1 MERYKTKIVC
11 TIGPATRD
19 RETLTRLMK
28 AGMDVCR
35 LNFSHGTHEEHA
47 QLIADIR
54 ACAADVGVPMAI
66 LQDLSGPKI
75 RTGPMAQG
83 EVELIAGR
91 KIVLTNRDVPGDE
104 NAIGLTWPARP
115 DTVQAGDTI
124 YLADGL
130 LALEVVSTDGTD
142 ITCTVVTGGELGSHK
157 GINLPNR
164 SLDAPS
170 LTEKDEADLRFGL
183 GQGVDYV
190 ALSFVRTA
198 ADVEAA
204 QAIIEAAGLDTPV
217 IAKIEKFEALD
228 NIDDIVA
235 VAGGIM
241 VARGDLGVEIPL
253 ELVPRAQKMLIAKA
267 NRAAIPVITATQM
280 LRSMVDN
287 PRPTRA
293 EVSDVAN
300 AILDGTD
307 AVMLSEETAV
317 GKHPVKAVQVM
328 HRVAADVELDFD
340 HATWIKRQFN
350 DGELSFEAAVA
361 HSAVRMAEDSGAT
374 AIITYTRSGST
385 TRLVARYRPRQK
397 LLSMTP
403 GVATATRMALVFGA
417 DPLLTEE
424 GRTGEEME
432 RVAIREALAGG
443 FVKPGDAV
451 VITAGLPFDVM
462 GTTNLIK
469 VSRVGD
475 QLQVTPSE

>member
-11 TIGPATRD
+11 TIGPATREPEIL
-19 RETLTRLMK
+19 RRLMK

-54 ACAADVGVPMAI
+54 ACAREVGVPMAI
-66 LQDLSGPKI
+66 LQDLAGPKI
-75 RTGPMAQG
+75 RTGPMAPG
-83 EVELIAGR
+83 TVELVAGR
-91 KIVLTNRDVPGDE
+91 TIVLTSRDVPGSATE
-104 NAIGLTWPARP
+104 VGLTWPDLPDAVQP
-115 DTVQAGDTI
+115 GDTV

-130 LALEVVSTDGTD
+130 LALEVVSNDGTD
-142 ITCTVVTGGELGSHK
+142 VACTVVTGGELGSHK
-157 GINLPNR
+157 GINLPGR
-164 SLDAPS
+164 TLDVPS
-170 LTEKDEADLRFGL
+170 LTEKDEMDLRFGL
-183 GQGVDYV
+183 AQGVDYV
-190 ALSFVRTA
+190 ALSFVRSA

-204 QAIIEAAGLDTPV
+204 QAIISAEGCETPV

-228 NIDDIVA
+228 NIDEIVA
-235 VAGGIM
+235 VSGGLM

-267 NRAAIPVITATQM
+267 NAAAIPVITATQM

-307 AVMLSEETAV
+307 AVMLSEETAM

-340 HATWIKRQFN
+340 HASWIQRHYVKGQH
-350 DGELSFEAAVA
+350 SFEAAVA
-361 HSAVRMAEDSGAT
+361 HSAVRMADDIGAT
-374 AIITYTRSGST
+374 AIITSTKSGST
-385 TRLVARYRPRQK
+385 TRKVARYRPRQK
-397 LLSMTP
+397 LLSMTTEP
-403 GVATATRMALVFGA
+403 ATANRMALVFGA
-417 DPLLTEE
+417 DPIL
-424 GRTGEEME
+424 TGEALNGLDLE
-432 RVAIREALAGG
+432 RVVIRAALERG
-443 FVKPGDAV
+443 FVKKGDAV
-451 VITAGLPFDVM
+451 VITAGLPFDVT

-475 QLQVTPSE
+475 PI